1 MKEKWTFIW
10 RFCTIFGL
18 FSGLILHNFSTQAQQ
33 SHLLGPVS
41 LLSYTKVVNDTA
53 VRGRVV
59 TKNKL
64 PVDGVKVLVA
74 NSQIPPATTDID
86 GYFTLDL
93 PKGFAFGSTN
103 NIIVFGAK
111 LKGVGYVVSRSNNFV
126 LITVNRED
134 SERLNNVLIFDSS
147 KKPISKLNI
156 LINGFSYISNAAGKI
171 ILKGTITKS
180 AKFQIRD
187 YRIIS
192 KVFVQKAASVHL
204 YVSKI
209 EKEVAVKPPPPKPD
223 TTTTKDTTQQV
234 DSTEQKKDTTI
245 QTLTSRQATIISR
258 KTYIDADFSVLE
270 KAKIIFKLKS
280 EKIEKQINEI
290 QKRLSS
296 DANLDSADRARLQAQ
311 LEKLQRDLAKNRADY
326 DRYQVD
332 VRRRIAKMKKLLSD
346 TKEELARTQLERKL
360 EKQQAFTRSIIFI
373 SLALIAAVVAI
384 FLYFIS
390 RRRKKQKEQ
399 LAEKVLE
406 INQQK
411 EEITAQRDMIEE
423 QAIELEKRNEK
434 ITDSIRYAQT
444 IQDSILPTKNMIH
457 EVFRDS
463 FIFYRPKDIVSG
475 DFYWFTQKGDDLIIS
490 AIDCTGHGVPGGFM
504 TMMGNSL
511 LNQIINV
518 DNILDPA
525 EILNLLDAKVKET
538 LQTHLREEDD
548 ERGGD
553 GMDMVLLKLNLKE
566 RKGTFAGAK
575 NPLYYI
581 HEGQED
587 LLYIRGT
594 SMSIG
599 SLFSKKGRTYKSHE
613 FDIQGDETF
622 YLVTDGYQDQL
633 GGASKNP
640 DGKRKK
646 FMRQRFM
653 DILKSGS
660 KLPMNEQ
667 KAILDREFE
676 EWKEIGDQTDDV
688 TVIGIKI
695 DLHKMQNGQAVG
707 QDFTSDSSE
716 NVNI

>member
-1 MKEKWTFIW
+1 MKEKRTYMC
-10 RFCTIFGL
+10 RFCIISSL
-18 FSGLILHNFSTQAQQ
+18 FLSFILQNFSTQAQQ

-41 LLSYTKVVNDTA
+41 LLSFTKVVNDTI

-64 PVDGVKVLVA
+64 PVDGVRVLVA

-93 PKGFAFGSTN
+93 PKVFSFGSSN

-134 SERLNNVLIFDSS
+134 KERLNNVIIFDSN
-147 KKPISKLNI
+147 KKPIPKLNI
-156 LINGFSYISNAAGKI
+156 LINGFSYISNQAGKI
-171 ILKGTITKS
+171 ILKGTINKA
-180 AKFQIRD
+180 AKFKIRE

-192 KVFVQKAASVHL
+192 KVFVQKQASVHL
-204 YVSKI
+204 YIAKV
-209 EKEVAVKPPPPKPD
+209 EKATPKPPKPKESEKTD
-223 TTTTKDTTQQV
+223 TTDN
-234 DSTEQKKDTTI
+234 KKDTTDNKKYTNKQI
-245 QTLTSRQATIISR
+245 QASRQPNIIR

-280 EKIEKQINEI
+280 ENIEKQINEI

-311 LEKLQRDLAKNRADY
+311 LQKLQRDLAKNRADY
-326 DRYQVD
+326 NRYQED
-332 VRRRIAKMKKLLSD
+332 VRQRIAKMKKLLSD
-346 TKEELARTQLERKL
+346 TQITLERVQLEKKL
-360 EKQQAFTRSIIFI
+360 EQQQAYKRIIIFI
-373 SLALIAAVVAI
+373 SFAVIAALVAI

-399 LAEKVLE
+399 LAEKVIE

-423 QAIELEKRNEK
+423 QAVELEKRNEK

-444 IQDSILPTKNMIH
+444 IQDSILPTKNKIH
-457 EVFRDS
+457 NVFEDS

-518 DNILDPA
+518 DNILEPD

-538 LQTHLREEDD
+538 LQTHLRDGDD

-581 HEGQED
+581 HEGQDD

-599 SLFSKKGRTYKSHE
+599 SLFSKKGRTYKSHT

-660 KLPMNEQ
+660 KLPMAEQ
-667 KAILDREFE
+667 ESILDREFE
-676 EWKEIGDQTDDV
+676 DWKEIGDQTDDV

-695 DLHKMQNGQAVG
+695 DLTKAQNGV
-707 QDFTSDSSE
+707 DHSSSE
-716 NVNI
+716 TMP

>member
-1 MKEKWTFIW
+1 MKEKWKFIW
-10 RFCTIFGL
+10 KFCMILNL
-18 FSGLILHNFSTQAQQ
+18 FSGLILHSFPTQAQQ
-33 SHLLGPVS
+33 SHSIGPVS
-41 LLSYTKVVNDTA
+41 LLAYTKVVNDTA

-93 PKGFAFGSTN
+93 PKDFSFGASN

-134 SERLNNVLIFDSS
+134 SERLNNVVIFDGN
-147 KKPISKLNI
+147 KRPISKLNI
-156 LINGFSYISNAAGKI
+156 LINGFSYISNVAGKI

-180 AKFQIRD
+180 AKFRIRG

-204 YVSKI
+204 YVSPK
-209 EKEVAVKPPPPKPD
+209 EKEVVKPPEPKPD
-223 TTTTKDTTQQV
+223 TVSKDTVEQV
-234 DSTEQKKDTTI
+234 DTTNRKKDTI
-245 QTLTSRQATIISR
+245 QPLEARQPNITNR

-280 EKIEKQINEI
+280 ENIQKQINDI

-296 DANLDSADRARLQAQ
+296 DTNLDSADRARLQAQ

-326 DRYQVD
+326 DKYQAD

-346 TKEELARTQLERKL
+346 TQVELGRVKL
-360 EKQQAFTRSIIFI
+360 EKELQAQQAYTRNVIFI
-373 SLALIAAVVAI
+373 SLALIAVLVAT

-390 RRRKKQKEQ
+390 RRRRKQKEQ

-444 IQDSILPTKNMIH
+444 IQDSILPTRNMIH
-457 EVFRDS
+457 EVFQDS

-538 LQTHLREEDD
+538 LQTHLRDDDD

-581 HEGQED
+581 HDGQDD

-695 DLHKMQNGQAVG
+695 DFAG
-707 QDFTSDSSE
+707 
-716 NVNI
+716 